1 MTEQTKEQAEKMA
14 EMYEREAQSL
24 INQYGTGVR
33 PSWVSTDLAIAN
45 DRAAKYRKLADSI
58 KED

>member
-1 MTEQTKEQAEKMA
+1 MTEKTKEQAENLA
-14 EMYEREAQSL
+14 EMYEREVQSL

-33 PSWVSTDLAIAN
+33 PSWVSTDFAIAN
-45 DRAAKYRKLADSI
+45 DRATKYRNLADSI

>member
-1 MTEQTKEQAEKMA
+1 MTEQTKEQAEKIA
-14 EMYEREAQSL
+14 KMYEREAQSL

-33 PSWVSTDLAIAN
+33 PSWVSTDLA
-45 DRAAKYRKLADSI
+45 RADGQAMKYRKLADSI

>member
-1 MTEQTKEQAEKMA
+1 MTEQTKEQAEKIA

-33 PSWVSTDLAIAN
+33 PSWVSTDLA
-45 DRAAKYRKLADSI
+45 RAEGRAMEYRKLADSI